1 MKKFI
6 NVTIVLLI
14 LIFVS
19 GCSGGKYFYLT
30 DADVIENPYIA
41 FNPPKQDW
49 YLYKTR
55 DWRVLYGGTSSED
68 TAIQWIWLSNINS
81 SILDVT
87 ISTDNYISSEDDY
100 YLNSDFDEGYGRY
113 FTNLDEL
120 KRDRIQGITFHE
132 MWTTYIYGIHCRA
145 NSYLQ
150 GIGGS
155 YAPTGS
161 KTTHIGCG
169 YYDKTI
175 SENDGMR
182 MISIRFTINFY
193 ASTADEQKMENERYL
208 KDAVKQIVESI
219 KIKNLDVERME
230 AEGLMFY
237 DKSFDLEPEDSFV
250 WRAEDS
256 EQ

>member
-1 MKKFI
+1 MKKLI
-6 NVTIVLLI
+6 NATVSLLI

-49 YLYKTR
+49 YLYKNR
-55 DWRVLYGGTSSED
+55 DWRVLYGGTSSENS
-68 TAIQWIWLSNINS
+68 AVQWIGLSNVNP
-81 SILDVT
+81 SIMNLR
-87 ISTDNYISSEDDY
+87 ISTDNYISLEDDY
-100 YLNSDFDEGYGRY
+100 YFNSDFDEDYGRY
-113 FTNLDEL
+113 FTEPDFL
-120 KRDRIQGITFHE
+120 KTNKIKGITFKE
-132 MWTTYIYGIHCRA
+132 MWTTYIKGIHCRV

-161 KTTHIGCG
+161 KTTDISCG
-169 YYDKTI
+169 YYDRTI
-175 SENDGMR
+175 SDNDGMR
-182 MISIRFTINFY
+182 MLSIRYIINFY
-193 ASTADEQKMENERYL
+193 ASTSDEQKIENERYL
-208 KDAVKQIVESI
+208 KDAVNQIVESI

-237 DKSFDLEPEDSFV
+237 DKEFELDPEDSV
-250 WRAEDS
+250 IWRAE
-256 EQ
+256 

>member
-1 MKKFI
+1 MKKLI
-6 NVTIVLLI
+6 NATVSLLI

-49 YLYKTR
+49 YLYKNR
-55 DWRVLYGGTSSED
+55 DWRVLYGGTSSENS
-68 TAIQWIWLSNINS
+68 AVQWIGLSNANP
-81 SILDVT
+81 SIMNLR
-87 ISTDNYISSEDDY
+87 ISTDNYISPEDDY
-100 YLNSDFDEGYGRY
+100 YFNSDFDEDYGRY
-113 FTNLDEL
+113 FTEPDFL
-120 KRDRIQGITFHE
+120 KTNKIQGITFEE
-132 MWTTYIYGIHCRA
+132 MWTTYIKGIHCSA
-145 NSYLQ
+145 GSYLQ

-161 KTTHIGCG
+161 KTTSIKCG

-175 SENDGMR
+175 SDNDGMR
-182 MISIRFTINFY
+182 RISIRYTINFY
-193 ASTADEQKMENERYL
+193 ASTSDEQKIENERYL
-208 KDAVKQIVESI
+208 KDAVNQIVESI

-237 DKSFDLEPEDSFV
+237 DKEFELDPEDSV
-250 WRAEDS
+250 IWRAE
-256 EQ
+256 

>member
-1 MKKFI
+1 MKKLI
-6 NVTIVLLI
+6 NATVSLLI

-30 DADVIENPYIA
+30 DADVIENPYIV

-49 YLYKTR
+49 YLYKDR
-55 DWRVLYGGTSSED
+55 DWNILHEGKSTED
-68 TAIQWIWLSNINS
+68 TAIQWIWLSNVNP

-87 ISTDNYISSEDDY
+87 FSTDNYISPEDDY
-100 YLNSDFDEGYGRY
+100 YFNSDFDEDYGRY
-113 FTNLDEL
+113 FTEPDFL
-120 KRDRIQGITFHE
+120 KTNKIQGITFEE
-132 MWTTYIYGIHCRA
+132 MWTTYIKGIHCSA
-145 NSYLQ
+145 GSYLQ

-161 KTTHIGCG
+161 KTTSIKCG

-175 SENDGMR
+175 SDNDGMR
-182 MISIRFTINFY
+182 RISIRYTINFY
-193 ASTADEQKMENERYL
+193 ASTSDEQKIENERYL
-208 KDAVKQIVESI
+208 KDAVNQIVESI

-237 DKSFDLEPEDSFV
+237 DKEFELDPEDSV
-250 WRAEDS
+250 IWRAE
-256 EQ
+256 

>member
-1 MKKFI
+1 MKKLI
-6 NVTIVLLI
+6 NATVSLLI

-41 FNPPKQDW
+41 FNPPKQGW
-49 YLYKTR
+49 YLYKDR
-55 DWRVLYGGTSSED
+55 DWNILHEGKSIED
-68 TAIQWIWLSNINS
+68 TAIQWIWLSNVNP

-87 ISTDNYISSEDDY
+87 FSTDNYISPEDDY
-100 YLNSDFDEGYGRY
+100 YFNSDFDEDYGRY
-113 FTNLDEL
+113 FTEPDFL
-120 KRDRIQGITFHE
+120 KTNKIQGITFEE
-132 MWTTYIYGIHCRA
+132 MWTTYIKGIHCSA
-145 NSYLQ
+145 GSYLQ

-161 KTTHIGCG
+161 KTTSIKCG

-175 SENDGMR
+175 SDNDGMR
-182 MISIRFTINFY
+182 RISIRYTINFY
-193 ASTADEQKMENERYL
+193 ASTSDEQKIENERYL
-208 KDAVKQIVESI
+208 KDAVNQIVESI

-237 DKSFDLEPEDSFV
+237 DKEFELDPEDSV
-250 WRAEDS
+250 IWRAE
-256 EQ
+256 

>member
-1 MKKFI
+1 MKKLI
-6 NVTIVLLI
+6 NATVSLLI

-49 YLYKTR
+49 YLYNNR
-55 DWRVLYGGTSSED
+55 DWRVLYGGTSSENS
-68 TAIQWIWLSNINS
+68 AVQWIGLSNANP
-81 SILDVT
+81 SIMTLKFR
-87 ISTDNYISSEDDY
+87 TDNYISPEDDY
-100 YLNSDFDEGYGRY
+100 YFNSDFDEDYGRY
-113 FTNLDEL
+113 FTEPDFL
-120 KRDRIQGITFHE
+120 KTNKIQGITFEE
-132 MWTTYIYGIHCRA
+132 MWTTYIKGIHCSA
-145 NSYLQ
+145 GSYLQ

-161 KTTHIGCG
+161 KTTSIKCG

-175 SENDGMR
+175 SDNDGMR
-182 MISIRFTINFY
+182 RISIRYTINFY
-193 ASTADEQKMENERYL
+193 ASTSDEQKIENERYL
-208 KDAVKQIVESI
+208 KDAVNQIVESI

-237 DKSFDLEPEDSFV
+237 DKEFELDPEDSV
-250 WRAEDS
+250 IWRAE
-256 EQ
+256 